1 MENPDKKEL
10 IDGISALL
18 KAHEEP
24 YEPGSWE
31 KFSAHKKNK
40 RPKAIA
46 WISIAAALAV
56 IMSAVPYLLKQN
68 DTEPLIVKQKPV
80 QQKKQT
86 ELPEATA
93 PEPVEPQI
101 SLNRVVTDKRDT
113 NSSKASYKKNRKE
126 LITDTAVSMEIAA
139 AVKEMSTVNDIGSV
153 KEEHNETNVAVKQKP
168 VLKENFTDFL
178 KKETESTK
186 FATAK
191 KTSRWDFGVE
201 VSPTV
206 IQSKVNMGAGLT
218 TEFKLSKK
226 FSISSG
232 IAYVALDASKNVD
245 QQPIGLLS
253 NRKLVSIDA
262 NISGIDIP
270 LSLTYNL
277 NKKIYTSVGIS
288 YFNVID
294 EQRNNKYLT
303 ELQVSRTFSN
313 PQTGVM
319 ETSQAKLTEE
329 NAEISSE
336 TPLDGKSY
344 LGFFNLSMGHKQE
357 VFKNYNIV
365 IEPFLKIPV
374 GKLSNEDLKLSNGG
388 VKLRFT
394 F

>member
-24 YEPGSWE
+24 YELGSWE
-31 KFSAHKKNK
+31 SFSAHKKSK
-40 RPKAIA
+40 RPKAYA
-46 WISIAAALAV
+46 WISIAAALAI
-56 IMSAVPYLLKQN
+56 IMAAVPYLLKDN
-68 DTEPLIVKQKPV
+68 SNKLLIVKQKPV
-80 QQKKQT
+80 QQKEQS
-86 ELPEATA
+86 ELPEIASA
-93 PEPVEPQI
+93 KPIEPQI
-101 SLNRVVTDKRDT
+101 LLNRVATGKPET
-113 NSSKASYKKNRKE
+113 NSQKASFNKNHKE
-126 LITDTAVSMEIAA
+126 LIIDTVIHLEIA
-139 AVKEMSTVNDIGSV
+139 AVKETSTVKDREAV
-153 KEEHNETNVAVKQKP
+153 EEKRNATNAVKPKP
-168 VLKENFTDFL
+168 VQKENFVDFL

-186 FATAK
+186 FATTK

-206 IQSKVNMGAGLT
+206 IRNKVNMGAGLT
-218 TEFKLSKK
+218 TEFKLSKR

-245 QQPIGLLS
+245 QQPVGLFS

-288 YFNVID
+288 YFNVIN

-303 ELQVSRTFSN
+303 ELQVSRTLNN
-313 PQTGVM
+313 PETGVM
-319 ETSQAKLTEE
+319 ETLQTKLTEE
-329 NAEISSE
+329 NAEVSLE

-344 LGFFNLSMGHKQE
+344 LGFFNFSMGHKQE
-357 VFKNYNIV
+357 VLKHYHIV
-365 IEPFLKIPV
+365 VEPFLKIPV

-388 VKLRFT
+388 IKLRFT